1 MSDID
6 IVGEITTAN
15 SKEVAYA
22 KTNARIDN
30 LITAVTV
37 DSEVIDIRDG
47 ADGVRYSSAGN
58 AVRTQFTSTKAQ
70 TESVK
75 KAFSSVEPDV
85 IAFFYDLSVGGYTAS
100 GTWNDTS
107 AVYKKLRTYK
117 EFIDLELFDKISIKM
132 TGDTSNI
139 KVSVFY
145 YDSDYNLIGYDG
157 SPTAWEH
164 WYKLAS
170 EIKPNN
176 SHADSTRYVKMMFS
190 NYSGNNYYGFP
201 DDCSITIIGHGFT
214 NANTICVSATGDGDF
229 YTITE
234 AVKVANDSSGHPVNI
249 FIKSGEYKESIRTTV
264 SGVRNRYL
272 NFIGENVNTVRWY
285 MTTGQYSD
293 APLWTDAE
301 CHIENITF
309 EMNDSEAPNDWTP
322 GTSQSDRQNM
332 LPGYALH
339 IDGKVGTSDI
349 TTTSVK
355 NCKCISNCNS
365 ACGCGNHM
373 NQILL
378 FENTYFEYTK
388 QEKYDGIATEGG
400 LCVHSAQN
408 PQYMH
413 DQYVVVK
420 DCVSTGSGNVSA
432 TFNMSL
438 NGGDDAV
445 CSFINNSFWADGTG
459 QNGVTYLKGS
469 STLKGISHG
478 NNCENLNA

>member
-132 TGDTSNI
+132 TGNTSNI

-145 YDSDYNLIGYDG
+145 YDSNYNLLGYT
-157 SPTAWEH
+157 SEPEIWNH
-164 WYKLAS
+164 WYKLRS
-170 EIKPNN
+170 DFYINN
-176 SHADSTRYVKMMFS
+176 NQAKYIRIMFS
-190 NYSGNNYYGFP
+190 CYHNSTFYDFP
-201 DDCSITIIGHGFT
+201 ECCIAIIGHSFT

-293 APLWTDAE
+293 TPLWTDAE

-309 EMNDSEAPNDWTP
+309 EMNDSEAPTNWVP
-322 GTSQSDRQNM
+322 GTSQTERQNM

-355 NCKCISNCNS
+355 NCRCISNCNS

-388 QEKYDGIATEGG
+388 QEKYDGLATEGG

-413 DQYVVVK
+413 DQYLVVK

-469 STLKGISHG
+469 STLKGTSHG
-478 NNCENLNA
+478 NNCDSLNT